1 MQTIVKSGNE
11 LKKGDRIN
19 FWCFGDTP
27 AEITAIFPIRTPF
40 PFVTHCM
47 RVAGVT
53 GDGKHKSVEASIERD
68 MLYTVHVD

>member
-1 MQTIVKSGNE
+1 METILKFGNE

-27 AEITAIFPIRTPF
+27 AEITDIFPIRTPF
-40 PFVTHCM
+40 PFITHCM
-47 RVAGVT
+47 RISGVT
-53 GDGKHKSVEASIERD
+53 GDCKHKSVESSIELG